1 MSRGGA
7 GALLRAVP
15 RLLLPA
21 ILLLAFLAVPV
32 TAPASAAS
40 GKPRA
45 TKQRCP
51 SGTTPMVRKRG
62 KRAVPKRDR
71 RGRLRCRAIK
81 VGTPPAPHATP
92 LGQAAN
98 VTDSLRDARAINP
111 DAAAKLERTL
121 GRRRARRVLD
131 LTLDGWQK
139 ATSAARAAQADTET
153 TTFSPREGVEGSLT
167 YGVEEASGS
176 ADSGFTATATATVD
190 ASHDGVAHIV
200 PGLADKLPPDVERV
214 RGEVNVTFEDKVA
227 ACPSEKGERKGAVK
241 AKGKVKITVE
251 RKGKPPVEMELEASA
266 EMTYT
271 ARADTIDADVST
283 TFRTSGTGTATETYR
298 GRRIGSGFGRDTI
311 LDASDTRGAIER
323 DIGHFDDGAGGVF
336 GPKGGWNYARG
347 IGVSDLRSIENVK
360 AMVSAAVTTDLLT
373 LAALEYARKVALP
386 RAEKEDCGYTV
397 ALDVNGRGVFAT
409 HDATGQLA
417 VTVPAAQVGD
427 GAWHATAPVAWTGLT
442 FTTKHECGYIDPVS
456 GGTFIVDLALT
467 EAGMLRVTWNVD
479 RSIATASVDCP
490 PDGSI
495 DPPPISGQPGPGL
508 VGAGPPSFELPAAG
522 GSQAI
527 SGGVQ
532 TDGEGFFNDGVL
544 TVTRVR

>member
-15 RLLLPA
+15 RLLLLA
-21 ILLLAFLAVPV
+21 ILLAALLAVPA
-32 TAPASAAS
+32 TAPATAAP

-71 RGRLRCRAIK
+71 RGRLRCRTIK
-81 VGTPPAPHATP
+81 LGTPPAPHATP

-98 VTDSLRDARAINP
+98 VTDALRDARAINP
-111 DAAAKLERTL
+111 RAAARLERTL
-121 GRRRARRVLD
+121 GRRRARKMLD

-139 ATSAARAAQADTET
+139 AASGARAAQDTET
-153 TTFSPREGVEGSLT
+153 TTFAPREGVRGSLT
-167 YGVEEASGS
+167 IGMQEAAG
-176 ADSGFTATATATVD
+176 ADSGFTATATATVE
-190 ASHDGVAHIV
+190 ATRDGVDALA
-200 PGLADKLPPDVERV
+200 PGLKDKLPPDVKGV
-214 RGEVNVTFEDKVA
+214 KGEVDVKFEDKVA
-227 ACPSEKGERKGAVK
+227 ACPSEQGERKGSVK
-241 AKGKVKITVE
+241 SNGKVKITVE
-251 RKGKPPVEMELEASA
+251 RDGKPPVELEMEVDVET
-266 EMTYT
+266 TYT
-271 ARADTIDADVST
+271 AHPGTIDGVEVRT
-283 TFRTSGTGTATETYR
+283 TFRTSGTGTATQTYR
-298 GRRIGSGFGRDTI
+298 GRRLGTGFGRDAI
-311 LDASDTRGAIER
+311 LDAGDGVRGAIER

-347 IGVSDLRSIENVK
+347 IGVSDLRSIENVQ
-360 AMVSAAVTTDLLT
+360 AMVATAINTDLLT

-417 VTVPAAQVGD
+417 VTVPATQVGD

-490 PDGSI
+490 PDGSV
-495 DPPPISGQPGPGL
+495 DPPPISGQPGRGL

-522 GSQAI
+522 GSQVI